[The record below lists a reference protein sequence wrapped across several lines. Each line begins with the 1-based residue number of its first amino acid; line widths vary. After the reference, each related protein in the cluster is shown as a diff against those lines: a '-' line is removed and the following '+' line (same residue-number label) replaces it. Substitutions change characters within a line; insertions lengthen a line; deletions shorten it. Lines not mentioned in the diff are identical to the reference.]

1 MVYAREREKK
11 IEKKRETLCYLAFV
25 PEKWRELYCAHMAD
39 KEKSIRVTYTHT
51 QLCLSIALTIIFPE

>member
-11 IEKKRETLCYLAFV
+11 NLRNRETLSYAFV

-39 KEKSIRVTYTHT
+39 KEKSIIVSHT